1 MIDNNFKIRRQKLII
16 CLFLVAVT
24 LMVYL
29 QSTNHDFVSYDDVS
43 YVTENPNIKAGLTLE
58 GIIWAFT
65 SGHAANW
72 HPLTWISHM
81 LDCEL
86 YGLNPMGHHW
96 TNIQIHVA
104 NTILLFLVLS
114 WMTGALWQSS
124 LVAAL
129 FAVHPLHVE
138 SVVWVAER
146 KDVLC
151 TLFWILS
158 MWAYAGYVRY
168 STKIHYVSSIILFT
182 LGLMAK
188 PMIVTLPFVFLL
200 LDYWPLKRFQSGQ
213 SGNGKILQQR
223 LVALG
228 LIWEKIPFFILSAAS
243 SVVTYLVQQSG
254 GAVKYLDA
262 FPFHARIGNAMV
274 SYASYIGKMIW
285 PINLAVFYP
294 FPETIPLWQA
304 AGAGVLLA
312 SVTVLV
318 FRAACSKPYL
328 AVGWL
333 WYVGTLVPVIGL
345 VQVGSQSM
353 ADRYTYI
360 PLIGL
365 FIIVVWGLSDIS
377 AKWRGQRIIPAI
389 FSSVVLISF
398 MICAWFQVRHWQN
411 GITLFT
417 HVLNVTQNNDIAH
430 GELGYALDRHGKYD
444 EAIINYSK
452 ALQINPDYK
461 EAHSNLGDTLARQGN
476 FIDAIYHYNQ
486 ALRIDPH
493 YVGSHNNLGNVLAR
507 QGNFKDAVYHYKQ
520 ALKGNSKYAG
530 AYYNLGKIFTN
541 QGKIEE
547 AILNYRRALQFSPN
561 MTQALYNLSWISA
574 TYKDEKFR
582 SGEEAVRLAEKLCK
596 ITQYNQPLAL
606 DALAAAYA
614 ETGRFDAAVLTAKKA
629 LKLALM
635 YGPQE
640 LVLGLKK
647 RLQLYQAG
655 LTYRQS

>member
-43 YVTENPNIKAGLTLE
+43 YVTENPNIKAGITLE
-58 GIIWAFT
+58 GILWAFT

-86 YGLNPMGHHW
+86 YGLNPTGHHW

-182 LGLMAK
+182 FGLMAK

-213 SGNGKILQQR
+213 SGHGKILQQR

-228 LIWEKIPFFILSAAS
+228 LVWEKIPFFILSAAS
-243 SVVTYLVQQSG
+243 SVATYIVQQSG
-254 GAVKYLDA
+254 GAVKHLDA
-262 FPFHARIGNAMV
+262 IPFHARIGNAMV

-333 WYVGTLVPVIGL
+333 WYIGTLVPVIGL

-365 FIIVVWGLSDIS
+365 FIIVVWGLWDCQIF
-377 AKWRGQRIIPAI
+377 QRNGGGRELYRPY
-389 FSSVVLISF
+389 
-398 MICAWFQVRHWQN
+398 FQV
-411 GITLFT
+411 
-417 HVLNVTQNNDIAH
+417 
-430 GELGYALDRHGKYD
+430 
-444 EAIINYSK
+444 
-452 ALQINPDYK
+452 
-461 EAHSNLGDTLARQGN
+461 
-476 FIDAIYHYNQ
+476 
-486 ALRIDPH
+486 
-493 YVGSHNNLGNVLAR
+493 
-507 QGNFKDAVYHYKQ
+507 
-520 ALKGNSKYAG
+520 
-530 AYYNLGKIFTN
+530 
-541 QGKIEE
+541 
-547 AILNYRRALQFSPN
+547 
-561 MTQALYNLSWISA
+561 
-574 TYKDEKFR
+574 
-582 SGEEAVRLAEKLCK
+582 
-596 ITQYNQPLAL
+596 
-606 DALAAAYA
+606 
-614 ETGRFDAAVLTAKKA
+614 
-629 LKLALM
+629 
-635 YGPQE
+635 
-640 LVLGLKK
+640 
-647 RLQLYQAG
+647 
-655 LTYRQS
+655 